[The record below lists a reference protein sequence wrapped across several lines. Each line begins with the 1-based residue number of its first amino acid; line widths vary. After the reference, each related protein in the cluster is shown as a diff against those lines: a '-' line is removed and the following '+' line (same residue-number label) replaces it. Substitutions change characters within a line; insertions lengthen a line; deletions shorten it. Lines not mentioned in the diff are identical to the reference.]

1 MGLSTQQI
9 GHLDVAESAFF
20 ARQLEQIRQKTYDLK
35 LVQLK
40 ARMLVPVDNSV
51 NPGAQ
56 AVTYRQFTPNGLAKI
71 ISSYADDLPR
81 SDVQGKEFTA
91 QIKSIGASYGYSIQ
105 EIRGAQ
111 MVGLPLDQR
120 KANAARRAVEERI
133 DLIAQKGDANTGL
146 IGFLNQANALVYTIP
161 NGAGLS
167 QLWSS
172 KTPSEILADMSAVPN
187 NIVTTTKEVEQ
198 PDTMLLPLAQYGLIA
213 TTPMSPTN
221 ASNVTILEFF
231 LRTNPYIKMVEP
243 WYALT
248 GAGAGGFDRMVVY
261 RRDPDAL
268 MLVIPQEFEQ
278 FPPQQRGL
286 EFLVPCHAR
295 CGGVQTPY
303 PLSICY
309 ADHI

>member
-1 MGLSTQQI
+1 
-9 GHLDVAESAFF
+9 
-20 ARQLEQIRQKTYDLK
+20 
-35 LVQLK
+35 
-40 ARMLVPVDNSV
+40 
-51 NPGAQ
+51 
-56 AVTYRQFTPNGLAKI
+56 
-71 ISSYADDLPR
+71 
-81 SDVQGKEFTA
+81 
-91 QIKSIGASYGYSIQ
+91 
-105 EIRGAQ
+105 
-111 MVGLPLDQR
+111 
-120 KANAARRAVEERI
+120 
-133 DLIAQKGDANTGL
+133 
-146 IGFLNQANALVYTIP
+146 
-161 NGAGLS
+161 
-167 QLWSS
+167 
-172 KTPSEILADMSAVPN
+172 MSAVPN